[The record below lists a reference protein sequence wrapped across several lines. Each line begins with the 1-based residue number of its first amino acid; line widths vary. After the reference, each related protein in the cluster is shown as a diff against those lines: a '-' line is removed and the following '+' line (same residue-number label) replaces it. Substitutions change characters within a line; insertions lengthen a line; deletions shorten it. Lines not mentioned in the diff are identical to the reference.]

1 MFVFKASRPKFEM
14 KSSQEIATTTSAAQ
28 LELIDIDFI
37 NKLQFSSIL
46 MLRVN

>member
-1 MFVFKASRPKFEM
+1 MFVFEASRPKFGM
-14 KSSQEIATTTSAAQ
+14 KSSQEIATYAAQ
-28 LELIDIDFI
+28 LCIDIDFI

>member
-1 MFVFKASRPKFEM
+1 MFVFEASGPKFEM
-14 KSSQEIATTTSAAQ
+14 KSSQEIATYA
-28 LELIDIDFI
+28 DIDFI